1 MANTTRATKTEMAIC
16 YQFNSVIKKMNHAT
30 AMNKGKLTSFYK
42 FEGLLDDGKEI
53 VERLVRDIPEIINEV
68 SAEHHGSANSE
79 VTFAWSKYGAGKK
92 AISRT
97 PKTDICI
104 GEKYTTSLKMG
115 DSQLMSGHTEEATAT
130 LHAALDEFPE
140 VYDIPEVET
149 CFNLIQKFERG
160 ICFGTCAELIK
171 YGGDPAIT
179 RVNNIHKDLM
189 KTLDRLFTLYPK
201 VKKAFIK
208 EAMTGEKKFGKDSR
222 SSAKYILQGE
232 NFDNS
237 ISFHSVDDDVYLTK
251 VVDATKISVK
261 FKSNSRD
268 TLDSMPD
275 ERVWWS
281 ALGLVTKKI

>member
-1 MANTTRATKTEMAIC
+1 MAITTRATKTEMAIC

-149 CFNLIQKFERG
+149 SFNLIQKFERG

-189 KTLDRLFTLYPK
+189 KKHSLGIKNVHTGYLLEIKGDPFYISAFDMECMLKDTDKKSFNYEELLNYRLNLFIPPR
-201 VKKAFIK
+201 KK
-208 EAMTGEKKFGKDSR
+208 TSR
-222 SSAKYILQGE
+222 INLSELPYCESY
-232 NFDNS
+232 D
-237 ISFHSVDDDVYLTK
+237 
-251 VVDATKISVK
+251 
-261 FKSNSRD
+261 
-268 TLDSMPD
+268 
-275 ERVWWS
+275 
-281 ALGLVTKKI
+281 